1 MSDLL
6 ILPVSATCL
15 VFGLDWLPLI
25 SGRAGQAALKTAR
38 QHRATHLV
46 VAGDTA
52 AAVGFA
58 ALKLERGLRK
68 EPLYSAAQNVARL
81 FSTGTIALLLELDS
95 ANFWLVAVHEG
106 AVVARTD
113 KLYGSSSEALL
124 RLDELR
130 QAYPQLIMLGTE
142 QGPESLSLPVIAAA
156 SDAQTR
162 LVTVRRRHS
171 LMPVPVQWF
180 FFALVLVLLVPR
192 LWALAHS
199 SIAVGPPDQEAD
211 PALAWQ
217 QAMSAVTRNIMV
229 HGVQGTDTILQDL
242 YRLPVWLGGWALID
256 ASCAYQSVEWRCQ
269 ARYDRRN
276 GEASNEQL
284 LARAPPGWSIEFIT
298 IDHAQPVWRVKAVG
312 LPLSAELLKSRA
324 GNERYLF
331 SSLQSIRP
339 AFAQIKMGRPQALKI
354 SPPRDAKGQTI
365 PKPAYLPTYLVR
377 SVQFDGPLRS
387 ASLLLPNTGSIS
399 WNKVFISVRE
409 AEQVALK
416 SSRITVSFQGDLYE
430 MESVEKGED
439 GHGIYDS
446 DSRIADFAE
455 AFMPLDSMATS

>member
-6 ILPVSATCL
+6 ILPVSSTCL

-25 SGRAGQAALKTAR
+25 SGRARQAALKTAR

-46 VAGDTA
+46 IAGDAA

-58 ALKLERGLRK
+58 ALKLERKLRK

-130 QAYPQLIMLGTE
+130 QAYPQLVILGTE
-142 QGPESLSLPVIAAA
+142 PSPESLGLPAIAAA
-156 SDAQTR
+156 SDGQTR
-162 LVTVRRRHS
+162 LVTVSRRHS
-171 LMPVPVQWF
+171 FLPPPVQWF
-180 FFALVLVLLVPR
+180 FVALLLVLLVPR
-192 LWALAHS
+192 LWVLVDAAITVES
-199 SIAVGPPDQEAD
+199 PDQAVD

-217 QAMSAVTRNIMV
+217 QAVSAATRKIMV
-229 HGVQGTDTILQDL
+229 HGVHGTDTILQDL
-242 YRLPVWLGGWALID
+242 YRLPVWLAGWALVE
-256 ASCAYQSVEWRCQ
+256 ASCAYQSLEWRCQ

-276 GEASNEQL
+276 AEASNEQL

-298 IDHAQPVWRVKAVG
+298 IDHAQPVWRVKATG
-312 LPLSAELLKSRA
+312 LPLAAELLKSRV
-324 GNERYLF
+324 GNERHLF

-339 AFAQIKMGRPQALKI
+339 AFVQMKMGRPQVLKI
-354 SPPRDAKGQTI
+354 SPPRDAKGQVI
-365 PKPAYLPTYLVR
+365 SKPADLPTYLVR

-387 ASLLLPNTGSIS
+387 ASLLLPNTASMS

-409 AEQVALK
+409 GERVALK

-430 MESVEKGED
+430 MESVEKGES
-439 GHGIYDS
+439 GHGIYDPDSTSADSAQAPMQS
-446 DSRIADFAE
+446 DSLAI
-455 AFMPLDSMATS
+455 S